1 VARRSK
7 PKRNDPLAEL
17 ERLRETAKATDS
29 NPQLVATARF
39 IRGLIPG
46 RRSAAKAGRR
56 GDGAS
61 PSAVRELGTGVME
74 AWGALSEA
82 QRRRRGEV
90 EVAILFTDLVGFSAW
105 ALEAGDEAA
114 LELLNE
120 VGETE
125 EAAVS
130 ENGGAVVKRLGDGA
144 MSVFGDADEAVK
156 AALEAQ
162 RRIKSVKVQGHTPK
176 LRAGVHV
183 GTPQKVRKDFL
194 GVDVNIAAR
203 VGEAAKAN
211 EVLISGATVEA
222 LDGSEFR
229 FGASRELVAAGAPE
243 DLTVCSVKAKAKP
256 KPRAKPKSKSKR

>member
-1 VARRSK
+1 MARRSK
-7 PKRNDPLAEL
+7 AKRNDPLAEL

-39 IRGLIPG
+39 IRGLMPG
-46 RRSAAKAGRR
+46 RKGASKGGKR
-56 GDGAS
+56 GHTS
-61 PSAVRELGTGVME
+61 PSAARELGSGVME
-74 AWGALSEA
+74 AWSALSEA
-82 QRRRRGEV
+82 QRRKRGEA
-90 EVAILFTDLVGFSAW
+90 EVAILFTDLVGFSSW

-130 ENGGAVVKRLGDGA
+130 DNGGAVVKRLGDGA
-144 MSVFGDADEAVK
+144 MSVFGDADEAVM

-162 RRIKSVKVQGHTPK
+162 RRIKGVKVEGHTPK

-203 VGEAAKAN
+203 VGEAAKGN
-211 EVLISGATVEA
+211 EVLISEAAREA
-222 LDGSEFR
+222 LDGAEFR
-229 FGASRELVAAGAPE
+229 FGASRELVAAGAPS
-243 DLTVCSVKAKAKP
+243 DLAVCSVRAKAKP
-256 KPRAKPKSKSKR
+256 KPRSKSKSKSKH

>member
-1 VARRSK
+1 MARRSK
-7 PKRNDPLAEL
+7 AKRNDPLAEL
-17 ERLRETAKATDS
+17 DRLRETAKATDS

-46 RRSAAKAGRR
+46 RKPSSKDDKR
-56 GDGAS
+56 GGGS
-61 PSAVRELGTGVME
+61 PSAARELGSGVME

-82 QRRRRGEV
+82 QRRRRGEA
-90 EVAILFTDLVGFSAW
+90 EVAILFTDLVGFSSW
-105 ALEAGDEAA
+105 ALEAGDEAT
-114 LELLNE
+114 LELLND

-156 AALEAQ
+156 AALEVQ
-162 RRIKSVKVQGHTPK
+162 RRIKRVKVQGHSPK

-211 EVLISGATVEA
+211 EVLISEATREA

-229 FGASRELVAAGAPE
+229 FGASRELVAAGAPS
-243 DLTVCSVKAKAKP
+243 DLAVCSVQAKAKP
-256 KPRAKPKSKSKR
+256 KPRAKKK